1 MPRIDG
7 ILLLDKPSGITSN
20 RALQRAM
27 RALDADKAG
36 HTGSLDPM
44 ATGML
49 PICFGQ
55 ATKVAG
61 HLLGQRKCYLAEV
74 KLGATTTT
82 ADADGDVLERHDVP
96 ELDDGR
102 VRDVLARH
110 VGRITQRPPAY
121 SAIKR
126 GGVPLYKLA
135 RRGEDVEAPLRE
147 VLVESIE
154 LLGRGPD
161 TLSIRVVCGSGTYIR
176 SLAVDIGAGLGCG
189 AHLSALRRAWIEPFV
204 DAKPVTLDAVES
216 GPEAARRALLPIDAG
231 LAAMPRV
238 DFGPSAAAELAH
250 GIPQSRPDLEWTGTG
265 RAYDAD
271 GRLIALVERRG
282 DGTIRPH
289 RVFVPG

>member
-27 RALDADKAG
+27 RALDAGKAG

-82 ADADGDVLERHDVP
+82 ADADGEVLERHDVP
-96 ELDDGR
+96 AFDDAR
-102 VRDVLARH
+102 VRAVLAGF

-135 RRGEDVEAPLRE
+135 RRGVEVEAPLRE
-147 VLVESIE
+147 VVVESIE
-154 LLGRGPD
+154 LVGRGPD
-161 TLSIRVVCGSGTYIR
+161 TLSLRVVCGSGTYVR
-176 SLAVDIGAGLGCG
+176 SLAVDIGAGLGTG
-189 AHLSALRRAWIEPFV
+189 AHLSALRRSWIEPFV
-204 DAKPVTLDAVES
+204 DAPLVPLEAVES
-216 GPEAARRALLPIDAG
+216 APEAALRSLLPIDAG
-231 LAAMPRV
+231 LAAMPRI
-238 DFGPSAAAELAH
+238 DFGPAAAH
-250 GIPQSRPDLEWTGTG
+250 GLVNGIRQSCPDLDWTGTG
-265 RAYDAD
+265 RAYDPD
-271 GRLIALVERRG
+271 GRLIALVQRSP

-289 RVFVPG
+289 RVFVAY

>member
-27 RALDADKAG
+27 RALDAGKAG

-61 HLLGQRKCYLAEV
+61 HLLGQRKCYLADV

-82 ADADGDVLERHDVP
+82 ADADGDVLDRSDVP
-96 ELDDGR
+96 QLDEAR
-102 VRDVLARH
+102 VREVLARH

-126 GGVPLYKLA
+126 GGVPL
-135 RRGEDVEAPLRE
+135 
-147 VLVESIE
+147 
-154 LLGRGPD
+154 
-161 TLSIRVVCGSGTYIR
+161 
-176 SLAVDIGAGLGCG
+176 
-189 AHLSALRRAWIEPFV
+189 
-204 DAKPVTLDAVES
+204 
-216 GPEAARRALLPIDAG
+216 
-231 LAAMPRV
+231 
-238 DFGPSAAAELAH
+238 
-250 GIPQSRPDLEWTGTG
+250 
-265 RAYDAD
+265 
-271 GRLIALVERRG
+271 
-282 DGTIRPH
+282 
-289 RVFVPG
+289 

>member
-1 MPRIDG
+1 MPRLDG

-27 RALDADKAG
+27 RALGAEKAG

-61 HLLGQRKCYLAEV
+61 HLLGQRKCYLADV
-74 KLGATTTT
+74 RLGATTTT
-82 ADADGDVLERHDVP
+82 ADADGEVLERHEVP
-96 ELDDGR
+96 AFDEPHLLE
-102 VRDVLARH
+102 VLARH

-126 GGVPLYKLA
+126 GGVPLYKFA
-135 RRGEDVEAPLRE
+135 RRGVDVEAPLRE
-147 VLVESIE
+147 VVVESID
-154 LLGRGPD
+154 LVGRTPD
-161 TLSIRVVCGSGTYIR
+161 TLSLRVVCGSGTYVR

-189 AHLSALRRAWIEPFV
+189 AHLSALRRSWIEPFV
-204 DAKPVTLDAVES
+204 DAALVPLEAVES
-216 GPEAARRALLPIDAG
+216 APETARRALLPIDAG

-238 DFGPSAAAELAH
+238 DFGPSAATELAH
-250 GIPQSRPDLEWTGTG
+250 GIPQSRPDLDWIGTG

-282 DGTIRPH
+282 DGTVRPH
-289 RVFVPG
+289 RVFVPA